1 MRETRDAASATVGVR
16 SSERTRRTGIEA
28 AEARSAAGLVE
39 NSGRAQQVHAR
50 RHVNTRH
57 RRSLDGTRVA
67 ARSSQPR
74 IAIEAVMNNTLLVA
88 ATFALAAGTSY
99 VVAQTAAPAHPANTP
114 PANTTPMQTP
124 PPSSTPM
131 APRSNMPTTG
141 PQSMAQPSTPPE
153 FGTLDASGQGYVTQQ
168 QAMSNQW
175 LSTRFA
181 GCDTNH
187 NGQVT
192 RQEYM
197 TCSAGST
204 QP

>member
-1 MRETRDAASATVGVR
+1 MRMNARDEHWRRGTSVAETSFPVR
-16 SSERTRRTGIEA
+16 GPESHE
-28 AEARSAAGLVE
+28 V
-39 NSGRAQQVHAR
+39 
-50 RHVNTRH
+50 
-57 RRSLDGTRVA
+57 
-67 ARSSQPR
+67 
-74 IAIEAVMNNTLLVA
+74 VMKNLILVA
-88 ATFALAAGTSY
+88 GTLALAICTSY
-99 VVAQTAAPAHPANTP
+99 AIAQTTAPAHPANTP
-114 PANTTPMQTP
+114 PTSTTPMQTP
-124 PPSSTPM
+124 PPTGTPM

-141 PQSMAQPSTPPE
+141 PQTMTQPSTPPE